1 MTRKL
6 VVVSG
11 GLGQP
16 SSTRLLAD
24 ALAGAVVAALD
35 DPENGTDTEVT
46 VVELREAAHDIVN
59 NLLTGFA
66 SPSLQA
72 SLDAVTSA
80 DALIAVT
87 PVFAASYSGL
97 FKSFFDLLEPDALAG
112 MPVLVAATGG
122 TERHSLALD
131 YALRPLFAYLRA
143 GVVPTGVFAAT
154 GDWGAV
160 DETGAS
166 GLLPRIDR
174 AAAELALAVQHRAP
188 RAEGSGEGD
197 AFVPFAKLLAR

>member
-1 MTRKL
+1 MTRNL

-24 ALAGAVVAALD
+24 ALAGAAVAALS
-35 DPENGTDTEVT
+35 ETGEDTVVR

-66 SPSLQA
+66 SPSLQE

-80 DALIAVT
+80 DAVIAVS
-87 PVFAASYSGL
+87 PVYAASYAGL

-112 MPVLVAATGG
+112 IPVLVAATGG
-122 TERHSLALD
+122 TERHSLALE
-131 YALRPLFAYLRA
+131 YALRPLFTYLRA
-143 GVVPTGVFAAT
+143 EVVPTGVFAAT
-154 GDWGAV
+154 NDWGAA
-160 DETGAS
+160 DEAGATGLV
-166 GLLPRIDR
+166 GRIDR
-174 AAAELALAVQHRAP
+174 AAAELAQAVLRRPPSTAG
-188 RAEGSGEGD
+188 ADGTED
-197 AFVPFAKLLAR
+197 FTPFAKLLAR